1 MGWAAD
7 RDSSLN
13 DRKHMLDIWGLQ
25 ILPLETG
32 EVDGCVWSERGVCV
46 CVCVCV
52 FVCVCV
58 GCEGAVEEGDA
69 ASNCLPHPLDAALNS
84 SLPSKL

>member
-1 MGWAAD
+1 M
-7 RDSSLN
+7 
-13 DRKHMLDIWGLQ
+13 
-25 ILPLETG
+25 
-32 EVDGCVWSERGVCV
+32 CVCV